1 MEPEE
6 FLQRLSEL
14 RRREAEHSAQ
24 SNRNPHGL
32 LPGEDP
38 ASPYPEDAIHWATI
52 YRELITFKE
61 SLLRQYREQQ
71 DRLAEPIEAELRHDE
86 DGLQVELERLRLHLG
101 YWEERRG
108 SH

>member
-1 MEPEE
+1 MERDE
-6 FLQRLSEL
+6 FLQRLYEL

-24 SNRNPHGL
+24 SSRNPHGL

-38 ASPYPEDAIHWATI
+38 ASPYSEDAVHWATI

-61 SLLRQYREQQ
+61 SVLREYPEPQ
-71 DRLAEPIEAELRHDE
+71 DRLSESTEAELRHDE
-86 DGLQVELERLRLHLG
+86 EGLQVELERLRLHLR

-108 SH
+108 SA